1 MRRGYPLIHHVHVLL
16 CPVFTRYCV
25 PFLHVFVSRFYTT
38 FLERGGDMRSVD
50 WVSVM
55 ASLGELAMR

>member
-1 MRRGYPLIHHVHVLL
+1 MISAAVV
-16 CPVFTRYCV
+16 TRLFIMYTFYCV
-25 PFLHVFVSRFYTT
+25 QFVHVFVSRLYT
-38 FLERGGDMRSVD
+38 FLERGGGMRSVD

>member
-16 CPVFTRYCV
+16 YPVFTRYWG
-25 PFLHVFVSRFYTT
+25 PFLHVIVSRFYT
-38 FLERGGDMRSVD
+38 FLERGGGMRSVD